1 MLHPATVQPGTLEL
15 LKGLQALPEL
25 SAFALAG
32 GTSLAL
38 RFGHRLSV
46 DLDLFTDKSFDT
58 TVVFE
63 AILAQFPATLK
74 LDEARNSLSLVC
86 AGVKV
91 DLLAHQYVLLA
102 PITLVDDLRLVSLED
117 VMAMKLGALSGR
129 GAKKDFWDVAA
140 ALEFYS
146 LAQQLHYFSAKYP
159 NSDAGYVVRSLTN
172 FEDAEAQEDPVDLKG
187 VSWELVKTRVSAA
200 VKDLLTGN

>member
-1 MLHPATVQPGTLEL
+1 
-15 LKGLQALPEL
+15 LKGVQALPEL

-38 RFGHRLSV
+38 RFGHRISV
-46 DLDLFTDKSFDT
+46 DLDLFTDKPFDT
-58 TVVFE
+58 TAIFE

-74 LDEARNSLSLVC
+74 LDEARNSLSLIC
-86 AGVKV
+86 YGVKV

-102 PITLVDDLRLVSLED
+102 PITSVDDLRLVSLED

-140 ALEFYS
+140 ALNFSS
-146 LAQQLHYFSAKYP
+146 LAQQLHYFAAKYP
-159 NSDAGYVVRSLTN
+159 HSDLGYVVRSLTY
-172 FEDAEAQEDPVDLKG
+172 FEDAEAQEDPVDLRG
-187 VSWELVKTRVSAA
+187 VSWEMVKTRVSAA
-200 VKDLLTGN
+200 VKDLLLGK